1 MIEPKLRIVGGYRRV
16 DDERSAVALSEFLN
30 GGSRKRPVV
39 VVTIPASRTEPW
51 IDVDAIAR
59 EAGNLADV
67 YLMPTGDVS
76 WKFSDRMADGTQVF
90 GGAGRVYPIG
100 HEWATD
106 LTKSPLRFAWSEQD
120 GEKATRQL
128 VSDVFRAAARGLA
141 RALPTRPLREVDGVV
156 KLLVAG
162 RALVSIGNAMAAV
175 AQELTVEDVP
185 IERLMTVGQRVS
197 GRYDADTNRLDVTTS
212 LRPADDA
219 LTGYVLGDVVLARV
233 VSVRADTAEL
243 MLFPKTTTPAITVAV
258 SLADV
263 TLNPL
268 DDLRQLMTVGEV
280 VAARVTATS
289 PRWALVLNDVDDDEP
304 IRSAPSVLTGGPPWL
319 LEEPVGI
326 AEAAPPLAP
335 PAPVRPSSFP
345 GPSVEES
352 EPVEPAPSR
361 PAPMRPSPALFD
373 RNRPR
378 QAAPPAS
385 LTPPSGAQPS
395 EGTKSLLVKIDG
407 LTSEVNRH
415 KREANELRT
424 QLLDASDE
432 REQLRYL
439 LEQAERRAN
448 RSEHELKVARA
459 RLRKVGN
466 SKASAERAR
475 EPQFADHEQGFRYLV
490 LTRWATRTLPSEQA
504 QRPLLNYAIG
514 PEFLGS
520 LAELQGIT
528 EAKVADVVFEIVTG
542 LAPQIA
548 GRQVHQLR
556 TGAGGNDPFRVRE
569 DGARAY
575 RASLQVDTPS
585 ARRIHYWILPGGQIE
600 LAQVDTHDQ
609 FGV

>member
-1 MIEPKLRIVGGYRRV
+1 M
-16 DDERSAVALSEFLN
+16 
-30 GGSRKRPVV
+30 
-39 VVTIPASRTEPW
+39 
-51 IDVDAIAR
+51 
-59 EAGNLADV
+59 
-67 YLMPTGDVS
+67 
-76 WKFSDRMADGTQVF
+76 
-90 GGAGRVYPIG
+90 
-100 HEWATD
+100 
-106 LTKSPLRFAWSEQD
+106 
-120 GEKATRQL
+120 
-128 VSDVFRAAARGLA
+128 FRAAARGLA
-141 RALPTRPLREVDGVV
+141 RALPTRPLQREVDGVV

-268 DDLRQLMTVGEV
+268 DDLRQLATVGEV

-352 EPVEPAPSR
+352 EPVRACALSAGADAAKPGAVRPQPPASGR
-361 PAPMRPSPALFD
+361 
-373 RNRPR
+373 
-378 QAAPPAS
+378 AAPAS

-448 RSEHELKVARA
+448 RSEHELEGRPSPPPQSRELKGVRRA
-459 RLRKVGN
+459 R
-466 SKASAERAR
+466 
-475 EPQFADHEQGFRYLV
+475 P
-490 LTRWATRTLPSEQA
+490 RTPVR
-504 QRPLLNYAIG
+504 RPR
-514 PEFLGS
+514 
-520 LAELQGIT
+520 
-528 EAKVADVVFEIVTG
+528 TG
-542 LAPQIA
+542 LP
-548 GRQVHQLR
+548 
-556 TGAGGNDPFRVRE
+556 
-569 DGARAY
+569 
-575 RASLQVDTPS
+575 
-585 ARRIHYWILPGGQIE
+585 LPR
-600 LAQVDTHDQ
+600 
-609 FGV
+609 